1 MGRKFLRSVFA
12 ADIAALVVSMA
23 FASAVVFGTPI
34 VWRAPIPE
42 GGSLWPMT
50 SMMVATAFALSYLMM
65 MTWAQSAPRP
75 NYGRALTMVAVTV
88 GVTAL
93 GLVLTRSYWS
103 RSFLFLTA
111 GAWLTVSLL
120 QRFVRR
126 QRPWAEAMVL
136 VTAEKELA
144 DQLQDAPHANVLAI
158 LSPAEQPPESPIPEG
173 ATLAVDLRAVM
184 SEEMAQFVSSTS
196 IAGYRIRTLTNVYE
210 EHTGRIPL
218 VHLAEGWEL
227 TQPVERSGY
236 AVVKRALDMVVAIV
250 TAPVWLIVAALVWLT
265 VRLESAGPAL
275 YHQERVGR
283 GERVFTLHKFR
294 TMVHDAELDGPQF
307 AQEGDPRLT
316 RVGAF
321 LRKSRLDEL
330 PQLWNVL
337 RGDLSLVGPRP
348 ERPVFVSQ
356 YDRTIPYYSKR
367 HVIRPGI
374 TGWAQV
380 NYGYA
385 DDEADAVEKLT
396 FDLYYVK
403 HSSLWFDLDIL
414 GKSVWTV
421 LTGFGAR

>member
-1 MGRKFLRSVFA
+1 MFA
-12 ADIAALVVSMA
+12 VDIVALGIAMC
-23 FASAVVFGTPI
+23 FASWVVYDTP
-34 VWRAPIPE
+34 VLWRAQLPV
-42 GGSLWPMT
+42 GGSLWPVVG
-50 SMMVATAFALSYLMM
+50 MMFGSALLLAYIMM
-65 MTWAQSAPRP
+65 MTWAKSAPRP
-75 NYGRALTMVAVTV
+75 NYGRAVALVAITV
-88 GVTAL
+88 GITAL

-103 RSFLFLTA
+103 RSFLFMTA
-111 GAWLTVSLL
+111 AAWLTMALVH
-120 QRFVRR
+120 RFIRR

-136 VTAEKELA
+136 VTGEKELA
-144 DQLQDAPHANVLAI
+144 GQLQDAPHANVLGM
-158 LSPAEQPPESPIPEG
+158 LYPWERPPESPIPEG
-173 ATLAVDLRAVM
+173 ATLVVDLRAVM

-196 IAGYRIRTLTNVYE
+196 IAGYRIRTLTDVYE

-236 AVVKRALDMVVAIV
+236 ATVKRGLDMIVVML
-250 TAPVWLIVAALVWLT
+250 TAPLWITLAGLIWLV
-265 VRLESAGPAL
+265 VRLDSHGPGL
-275 YHQERVGR
+275 YHQERVGQGDR
-283 GERVFTLHKFR
+283 IFVLHKFR
-294 TMVHDAELDGPQF
+294 TMVDGAELDGPQF
-307 AQEGDPRLT
+307 ARIEDPRLT
-316 RVGAF
+316 RAGAF

-337 RGDLSLVGPRP
+337 KGDVSLVGPRP
-348 ERPVFVSQ
+348 ERPVFVERYEQ
-356 YDRTIPYYSKR
+356 TIPYYGKR

-396 FDLYYVK
+396 YDLFYVK
-403 HSSLWFDLDIL
+403 HSSLSFDLHVL